1 MDLTFKTEEGIF
13 NCRVCAVFLHEG
25 KLLVIGGQQPPYYY
39 LPGGRVQL
47 HETMETA
54 VLREIREEL
63 GVEAKI
69 LRPLWLNQGFFVED
83 VTGERF
89 HELCLYF
96 LMDASETDLLSRGD
110 IFEQR
115 EGKKIH
121 TFHWLPIDTLKE
133 EYLYPVFIRDKIRA
147 LPEQLILQA
156 EFE

>member
-39 LPGGRVQL
+39 LPGGRVHL

-54 VLREIREEL
+54 VLREVREEL
-63 GVEAKI
+63 GIEARI

-96 LMDASETDLLSRGD
+96 LMDASETDLYSRGES
-110 IFEQR
+110 FEQR
-115 EGKKIH
+115 EGKTVH
-121 TFHWLPIDTLKE
+121 TFCWLPIDTLKE
-133 EYLYPVFIRDKIRA
+133 EYLYPVFIREKIRA